1 MNTSGYIKMNP
12 SSKYTINAEGR
23 QAAKWETKSAIY
35 TTTKEL
41 KYVLLPNMKKEKI

>member
-1 MNTSGYIKMNP
+1 MNP

-23 QAAKWETKSAIY
+23 QAAKWETKSAMY

>member
-1 MNTSGYIKMNP
+1 MNP
-12 SSKYTINAEGR
+12 SSKYTVNAEGR

-41 KYVLLPNMKKEKI
+41 KYVTSKYEKGKDTVQ